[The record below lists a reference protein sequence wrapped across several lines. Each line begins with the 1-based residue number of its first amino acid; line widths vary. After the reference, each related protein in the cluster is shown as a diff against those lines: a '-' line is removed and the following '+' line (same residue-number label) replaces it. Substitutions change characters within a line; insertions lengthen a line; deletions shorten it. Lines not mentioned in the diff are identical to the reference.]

1 MYMTKANS
9 VIYLFKFD
17 VAQYQEDKQVKLN
30 VFQAQNMQGFLSDIF
45 TFYDYNDIGFTY
57 ETIYLYD

>member
-30 VFQAQNMQGFLSDIF
+30 VFQTQNMQGFLSDIF
-45 TFYDYNDIGFTY
+45 TFYDYNDVGFTY